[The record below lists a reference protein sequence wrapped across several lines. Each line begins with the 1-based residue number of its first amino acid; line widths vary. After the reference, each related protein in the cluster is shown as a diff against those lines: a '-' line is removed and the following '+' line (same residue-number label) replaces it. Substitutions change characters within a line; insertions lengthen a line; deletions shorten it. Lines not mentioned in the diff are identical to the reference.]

1 MISKI
6 FIIGPGGI
14 LCYSKDF
21 FSKVDKDDEIVS
33 GYITAVSDFAREI
46 KGGKIESLI
55 FKNFKLVYSYS
66 IEFNCIFVIVID
78 KDDLE
83 DIARK
88 NLELMKSEF
97 INRYRPYLEKW
108 TGLVN
113 IFSDFDNYIEE
124 NIYIP
129 PEILL
134 TGEKGVGKTTIMKF
148 LPGEMI
154 LELDDNFNEIIQK
167 TVKIND
173 LKGIKECII
182 RSINL
187 DNLVNHSDLYK
198 EYLNSIDII
207 CIITNS
213 GASNLGRTKRLFS
226 LLVDKVH
233 TSNFYVLA
241 NFQDEEDAVL
251 DKDQISDMFGLK
263 TYSFSAVEANAK
275 EYFLLIIKEMLRVSI
290 SDKLNFES

>member
-66 IEFNCIFVIVID
+66 IKYNCIFVIVID

-83 DIARK
+83 DIARN

-97 INRYRPYLEKW
+97 IDRYRPYLENW

-113 IFSDFDNYIEE
+113 VFHNFDDFIEE

-129 PEILL
+129 PQILL
-134 TGEKGVGKTTIMKF
+134 TGEKGVGKTTIMNL

-154 LELDDNFNEIIQK
+154 IELDDYFNESIQK
-167 TVKIND
+167 TIKITNV
-173 LKGIKECII
+173 KGIKECTI

-226 LLVDKVH
+226 LILDKVN
-233 TSNFYVLA
+233 TSNLYILA

-251 DKDQISDMFGLK
+251 DKDQISEMFGLK
-263 TYSFSAVEANAK
+263 TYSFSAVQANSK
-275 EYFLLIIKEMLRVSI
+275 DYFLMIIKEMLRVSI
-290 SDKLNFES
+290 SEKLNFE

>member
-66 IEFNCIFVIVID
+66 IDYNCIFVIVID
-78 KDDLE
+78 KDDSE
-83 DIARK
+83 QKARM
-88 NLELMKSEF
+88 NLDLMKSEF
-97 INRYRPYLEKW
+97 IERYRAYLENW
-108 TGLVN
+108 TGIVN
-113 IFSDFDNYIEE
+113 VFHDFDDFVEE

-129 PEILL
+129 PEVLL
-134 TGEKGVGKTTIMKF
+134 TGEKGVGKTTIMNF
-148 LPGEMI
+148 LPGEVI

-167 TVKIND
+167 TIKISG
-173 LKGIKECII
+173 LKGIKECLI

-187 DNLVNHSDLYK
+187 NNLIDHSDLYK
-198 EYLNSIDII
+198 EYLNTFNII

-213 GASNLGRTKRLFS
+213 GATNLGRTKRLYS

-251 DKDQISDMFGLK
+251 DKEQISEMFELK
-263 TYSFSAVEANAK
+263 TFSFSAVQTNAN
-275 EYFLLIIKEMLRVSI
+275 EYFLMILKEMLRNSV
-290 SDKLNFES
+290 LNKPKSES